1 MTAHALVDLSHL
13 LGRDEL
19 PFLDAVPPDDGMHAI
34 GITRFDPHLL
44 AHESRLRLEE
54 TAPHRLLDIEPFRPL
69 VLGDVEGQPLDHHDS
84 ELYASN
90 VARDYSLTGPENQ
103 RAVER
108 GMSGAVWFRPD
119 VDRDR
124 LLALMQR
131 RNSPAVAHTAL
142 WFALTIAAGWWLVA
156 TWVSW
161 WTLPATFV
169 YGTLY
174 GSAADAR
181 WHECGHRTA
190 FRTKWANDVMYHVAS
205 FMVIREPVSWRWSHH
220 RHHADTIVVGRDPEI
235 AYPRPVRFWKIGAD
249 MFGILSAWAE
259 FRKYTANVAGRLTS
273 AEADY
278 VPPREA
284 ERAIFWGR
292 IHVAIWIL
300 LIAWSIVTTSFLPVM
315 LIGLPSL
322 YGRWLLVVFGT
333 TQHAGLAEDVLDHRL
348 NTRSVLM
355 NPVLRFLYLNMNYHL
370 EHHMFPSVPYHNLP
384 RLHAVIGPD
393 LPPPYRGL
401 VHAYRDIVPAL
412 WRQRTDVEFDIRPEV
427 TSPIA

>member
-1 MTAHALVDLSHL
+1 MATHEGVDFGHLFRSDALPL
-13 LGRDEL
+13 
-19 PFLDAVPPDDGMHAI
+19 LDAVPPDDGVHAI
-34 GITRFDPHLL
+34 GIAVFDPHLL
-44 AHESRLRLEE
+44 ADESGLRLEKP
-54 TAPHRLLDIEPFRPL
+54 APDRLLDREPL
-69 VLGDVEGQPLDHHDS
+69 GALALGDVEDQPLDHHDA
-84 ELYASN
+84 ELYASA
-90 VARDYSLTGPENQ
+90 VARDYSLTGPENR

-108 GMSGAVWFRPD
+108 GLAGADWYRSPVA
-119 VDRDR
+119 RDE

-131 RNSPAVAHTAL
+131 RDSPAAWHTVL
-142 WFALTIAAGWWLVA
+142 WLALTIATGWWLVA

-161 WTLPATFV
+161 WTVPAAFA

-174 GSAADAR
+174 GSASDAR

-190 FRTKWANDVMYHVAS
+190 FRTKWANDVVYHLAS
-205 FMVIREPVSWRWSHH
+205 FMDVREPVSWRWSHH

-235 AYPRPVRFWKIGAD
+235 AYQRPIRFWKVGAD
-249 MFGILSAWAE
+249 MFGILSTAAE
-259 FRKYTANVAGRLTS
+259 FRKYAANVRGRLTA
-273 AEADY
+273 AEADV

-284 ERAIFWGR
+284 GRAVFWGR
-292 IHVAIWIL
+292 VHVA
-300 LIAWSIVTTSFLPVM
+300 AWVTVIVWSVVTTSLLPLM

-348 NTRSVLM
+348 NTRTVLM

-370 EHHMFPSVPYHNLP
+370 EHHMFPAVPYHNLP
-384 RLHAVIGPD
+384 RLHALIGPD

-412 WRQRTDVEFDIRPEV
+412 WRQRTDVEHDIRPTA
-427 TSPIA
+427 TSAG

>member
-1 MTAHALVDLSHL
+1 M
-13 LGRDEL
+13 
-19 PFLDAVPPDDGMHAI
+19 
-34 GITRFDPHLL
+34 
-44 AHESRLRLEE
+44 
-54 TAPHRLLDIEPFRPL
+54 
-69 VLGDVEGQPLDHHDS
+69 
-84 ELYASN
+84 
-90 VARDYSLTGPENQ
+90 ARDYSLTGPENL

-108 GMSGAVWFRPD
+108 GLAGADWYRSPIE
-119 VDRDR
+119 REH

-131 RNSPAVAHTAL
+131 RDSPAARDTIVWLVLLVAS
-142 WFALTIAAGWWLVA
+142 GWWLTA
-156 TWVSW
+156 TWLSW
-161 WTLPATFV
+161 WTLPAAVV

-174 GSAADAR
+174 GSASDAR

-190 FRTKWANDVMYHVAS
+190 FRTKWVNDVVYHVAS
-205 FMVIREPVSWRWSHH
+205 FMDVREPVSWRWSHH

-235 AYPRPVRFWKIGAD
+235 AYQRPVRFWKIGAD

-259 FRKYTANVAGRLTS
+259 FRKYFANVAGRLTP

-292 IHVAIWIL
+292 LHVAVWIVV
-300 LIAWSIVTTSFLPVM
+300 IAWSIVTTSFLPLM

-384 RLHAVIGPD
+384 RLHSLVADD
-393 LPPPYRGL
+393 LPAPYRGL
-401 VHAYRDIVPAL
+401 LHAYRDIVPAL
-412 WRQRTDVEFDIRPEV
+412 WRQRIDVEFDIRPEV
-427 TSPIA
+427 SSPTS